1 MPMPNDNDKNLSPDE
16 EPEEKKYSFLQE
28 TIKPKPISRRQLAKQ
43 LIRIAVYGRDPRS
56 VCLPWF
62 FCA

>member
-28 TIKPKPISRRQLAKQ
+28 TIKPKPISRRQLAK
-43 LIRIAVYGRDPRS
+43 AVDQDRRVWHDPRS